1 MTKTFNIKIQHETFG
16 NVLNENFVNPVQ
28 FKLFLEMV
36 QGSIE
41 LKRDLTF
48 FNGTDFFIHIPYK
61 HLVDSLIT
69 TSQDNYTM
77 TDHLIQ
83 KSKIEAK
90 VTK

>member
-1 MTKTFNIKIQHETFG
+1 MTKTFNIKIQNETFG

-48 FNGTDFFIHIPYK
+48 FNGTDFFIHVPYK

-77 TDHLIQ
+77 VDHLIQ

>member
-16 NVLNENFVNPVQ
+16 NVLNENFVNAVQ

-48 FNGTDFFIHIPYK
+48 FNGTDFFIHVPYR

-77 TDHLIQ
+77 ADHLIQ